1 MVILSKIT
9 SSPWVKSLGKI
20 PRDLRD
26 GAPKRIRTSDLRI
39 RSPLRYPLFWLNS
52 IYNLLKSKILSVY
65 QDGYGW
71 ELMFLGVCESLGKVP
86 G

>member
-1 MVILSKIT
+1 
-9 SSPWVKSLGKI
+9 
-20 PRDLRD
+20 
-26 GAPKRIRTSDLRI
+26 
-39 RSPLRYPLFWLNS
+39 
-52 IYNLLKSKILSVY
+52 VY